1 MRTLLIL
8 LFFLSF
14 TLVNA
19 QKLTLEV
26 AETQTYNS
34 IISNDYKTTVK
45 LGNEALKQGIDSYY
59 IRYRLGVS
67 YFMNINY
74 EAAITHFENAKSIDS
89 NDPALLEYLYYS
101 YVYTNRTEKAQNL
114 SEIFPDDLKV
124 KICIKQ
130 RLFKSISVE
139 VGILRTNN
147 FKSFNSSGILNN
159 NDYAQGTFYSDVLFG
174 NFIITNQVS
183 KNLKLEN
190 IISVVSNTSN
200 NMFQYRFPTIQ
211 TIQKQVFTDKNNY
224 IQWNAIGTYYHKG
237 WHIGVGF
244 GLYDS
249 SYITYTPPTNF
260 LVNQTFTSEKTTN
273 INYSGSLSISKH
285 LKYFEPTLGISYTD
299 LSDSKTICADGAVTY
314 FPFGNLNLYG
324 NSKIGYV
331 KNNFE
336 SNTIYSQLLG
346 VKLTK
351 KIWIEGYGAYGNHL
365 NYITENGLF
374 AFNTPNKINWYAG
387 ANLNL
392 YLKKIDISLSYG
404 VQERATSYY
413 TELNITTSNTIN
425 YTYNY
430 NLFKTKI
437 VWNF

>member
-1 MRTLLIL
+1 MRTLLIS

-14 TLVNA
+14 TLANA
-19 QKLTLEV
+19 QKLSLEE

-34 IISNDYKTTVK
+34 IISNDYKSTIK

-59 IRYRLGVS
+59 IRYRLGIS
-67 YFMNINY
+67 YFTIKNY
-74 EAAITHFENAKSIDS
+74 EAAITQFENAKSIDS
-89 NDPALLEYLYYS
+89 NDPALLEYLYYA
-101 YVYTNRTEKAQNL
+101 YVFSNRIEKAQNL
-114 SEIFPDDLKV
+114 SEIFPDDLKA
-124 KICIKQ
+124 KINSKQ
-130 RLFKSISVE
+130 KVFKSISME
-139 VGILRTNN
+139 VGMLQTNN
-147 FKSFNSSGILNN
+147 FKNFNSSGILGNN
-159 NDYAQGTFYSDVLFG
+159 AYAQGTFYSDVLFG
-174 NFIITNQVS
+174 NIIITNQVS

-200 NMFQYRFPTIQ
+200 NMFQLKFPTIQ
-211 TIQKQVFTDKNNY
+211 TQVFTDKNNY
-224 IQWNAIGTYYHKG
+224 IQWNAIGTYYLRG
-237 WHIGVGF
+237 WHIGAGF

-260 LVNQTFTSEKTTN
+260 PANQTFTSEKTTN

-314 FPFGNLNLYG
+314 FPFGNLNFYG

-331 KNNFE
+331 KNNSE

-346 VKLTK
+346 AKLAK
-351 KIWIEGYGAYGNHL
+351 KVWIEGYGAYGNHL

-392 YLKKIDISLSYG
+392 YFKKIDITLGYG
-404 VQERATSYY
+404 MQERAASYY
-413 TELNITTSNTIN
+413 TELNPTTSNTVN

-437 VWNF
+437 VWKF